1 MQAQR
6 SSNVAR
12 RPDGVGRHVIV
23 GDTAMVRLTDR
34 TGAIAYAGLA
44 VAVAA
49 LAGVAATTSA
59 AGIDVGVLTA
69 GFLLAVLLTRFGVG
83 CAAGLLILASL
94 DALPGPN
101 LETTRIANSITA
113 QDLAVVALVAL
124 LIYENARDGFRLMW
138 RAPWGRALAVWS
150 TVFLAWYAAT
160 VARTWT
166 ATPVPL
172 IHAVTYSRD
181 FLYFALLL
189 PLMFGPLR
197 RPNFRNTALVT
208 LAIGAVVASV
218 AQGIAVAGSVSVSLL
233 VHTYQVGAVGGLTRL
248 YTSASDIPF
257 AGLPLG
263 IGLALFASSRGP
275 RLLGAVL
282 AITSLAAVL
291 LGLTR
296 AMYLGELVGLTAAAL
311 LALLN
316 TDARAR
322 HGRRQFTKA
331 GAVVLIATCLVVIYA
346 PASVSNS
353 AISGVSQRASSL
365 VSDLTGSTVTDPS
378 LQTRATETT
387 GIEAAIGSHWLFG
400 LGFLDP
406 TYDYV
411 AQAPEG
417 NIRNPD
423 VSLLGSISTIGVFG
437 TAIYAFPLVAI
448 LLGLAYR
455 RWTIRKTPP
464 FEWLAFGAFAWCVAA
479 LIASVTLGLFFSPA
493 QVTGSAL
500 VLALAAAT
508 ILTEPAPVVTRT
520 T

>member
-1 MQAQR
+1 M
-6 SSNVAR
+6 
-12 RPDGVGRHVIV
+12 
-23 GDTAMVRLTDR
+23 
-34 TGAIAYAGLA
+34 A
-44 VAVAA
+44 VAAAA
-49 LAGVAATTSA
+49 LAGAAATTSLA
-59 AGIDVGVLTA
+59 LIGVLMLTS
-69 GFLLAVLLTRFGVG
+69 GFLFALLVARFGTG
-83 CAAGLLILASL
+83 CATGLLILASL

-113 QDLAVVALVAL
+113 QDLAVVALLAL
-124 LIYENARDGFRLMW
+124 LVYENARDSFRLMW
-138 RAPWGRALAVWS
+138 RAPWGRTLAVWS
-150 TVFLAWYAAT
+150 VVFLAWYGAT
-160 VARTWT
+160 VVRTWT
-166 ATPVPL
+166 TTPVPL
-172 IHAVTYSRD
+172 VHAVTYSRD

-197 RPNFRNTALVT
+197 GPTFRNTALVT
-208 LAIGAVVASV
+208 LAIGAVVASI
-218 AQGIAVAGSVSVSLL
+218 AQGIAVVGSVSLSLL
-233 VHTYQVGAVGGLTRL
+233 VHTYQLGEAGGLTRL

-263 IGLALFASSRGP
+263 IGLALFAPSRGP

-282 AITSLAAVL
+282 AATSLAAVL

-296 AMYLGELVGLTAAAL
+296 AMYLGELGGLTAATL

-331 GAVVLIATCLVVIYA
+331 GLAILVATSLVVIYA

-365 VSDLTGSTVTDPS
+365 VSDLTSSTVTDPS
-378 LQTRATETT
+378 LQTRATETA

-437 TAIYAFPLVAI
+437 TAIYAFPLIAI

-455 RWTIRKTPP
+455 RWTIRKTPAL
-464 FEWLAFGAFAWCVAA
+464 EWLAFGAFAWCVAA

-493 QVTGSAL
+493 QVSGSAL

-508 ILTEPAPVVTRT
+508 ILTDPVPATTRPT
-520 T
+520 

>member
-6 SSNVAR
+6 SSKAGR
-12 RPDGVGRHVIV
+12 IPDGVGRHVIV
-23 GDTAMVRLTDR
+23 GDTAMARLTDR
-34 TGAIAYAGLA
+34 TGAIAYSGLA

-49 LAGVAATTSA
+49 LAGVAATTSSA
-59 AGIDVGVLTA
+59 WMGVVVLTT
-69 GFLLAVLLTRFGVG
+69 GFLLALLLTRFGIG
-83 CAAGLLILASL
+83 CASGLLILASL

-113 QDLAVVALVAL
+113 QDLAVAALVAL

-138 RAPWGRALAVWS
+138 RSPWGRTLAVWS
-150 TVFLAWYAAT
+150 MVFLVWYGAT

-166 ATPVPL
+166 TTPVPL

-181 FLYFALLL
+181 FLYFSLLL

-197 RPNFRNTALVT
+197 RPTFRNTALVT
-208 LAIGAVVASV
+208 LAVGAVLASV
-218 AQGIAVAGSVSVSLL
+218 AQGIAVAGSIPLSLL
-233 VHTYQVGAVGGLTRL
+233 VHTYQLGAVGGLTRL

-263 IGLALFASSRGP
+263 VGLALFASSRVP
-275 RLLGAVL
+275 RLLGGVL

-291 LGLTR
+291 LGLMR
-296 AMYLGELVGLTAAAL
+296 AMYLGELVGLTAATL

-331 GAVVLIATCLVVIYA
+331 GLVVVVATALVVTYA

-365 VSDLTGSTVTDPS
+365 ISDITASTVTDPS
-378 LQTRATETT
+378 LQTRDTETA

-406 TYDYV
+406 TYEYV
-411 AQAPEG
+411 AQAPQG

-437 TAIYAFPLVAI
+437 TAIYAFPLIAI
-448 LLGLAYR
+448 LFGLAYR
-455 RWTIRKTPP
+455 RWTIRKTPAL
-464 FEWLAFGAFAWCVAA
+464 EWLAFGAFAWCVAA

-493 QVTGSAL
+493 QVAGSAL

-508 ILTEPAPVVTRT
+508 ILTDPVPGATRT